1 LFVVACAGLSEGAL
15 IMKSF
20 SYGEIYAKTMI
31 HEFRTPCDVRE
42 IKFGEAGDPAA
53 LAAKI
58 VDDCKSGDAAAVEQ
72 NIKKSI
78 EMQIEWGQGPQES
91 FTYDASGAKNG
102 KGKELNPW
110 SDPIQDCIDAGLF
123 CGGGGCFDT
132 DASLFE
138 DMRAIAKARHRE
150 LITLHTKASY
160 VKRELLNDPTS
171 EIHDAI
177 AQTLEL
183 FRSETRPD
191 FSKPWETYPVRMA
204 TGETLKFLEYHAGE
218 TAPNGMDYTA
228 LANRLRWRAAFRVR
242 IWTDPLQ
249 SPDTFNSELWAI
261 RPENHVP
268 FPPRGTWPYC
278 DSALDAL
285 EANWEGLFDEYKTL
299 NNGNLLH
306 GKHLEEHEQ
315 GLQQYAF
322 NTSMWF
328 RSTFWRA
335 GTCRNGAFKFS
346 CALFQKLQDAWK
358 PCVPL
363 ARSPGPVPSHSS
375 SSTHSRTHSLAH
387 ALTHSYYVPR
397 WP

>member
-1 LFVVACAGLSEGAL
+1 MRVFSAFVLAPLLAQGAL
-15 IMKSF
+15 IMKSW
-20 SYGEIYAKTMI
+20 SYAQVKASVMVE
-31 HEFRTPCDVRE
+31 EFDGPCGPRS
-42 IKFGEAGDPAA
+42 IKFGEAGDLDELARAMLAECGGHAAASSSSDSDGVETAA
-53 LAAKI
+53 LAARLAEAIEAKI
-58 VDDCKSGDAAAVEQ
+58 HY
-72 NIKKSI
+72 
-78 EMQIEWGQGPQES
+78 GQGPEEV
-91 FTYDASGAKNG
+91 DGDDGGDGG
-102 KGKELNPW
+102 KSQGQSQSLNPW
-110 SDPIQDCIDAGLF
+110 SDPIQDCIDAGIF
-123 CGGGGCFDT
+123 CGTGGCFET
-132 DASLFE
+132 DASLFS
-138 DMRAIAKARHRE
+138 DLRDIVKARHRE
-150 LITLHTKASY
+150 LITLHATANN
-160 VKRELLNDPTS
+160 VRRELLNSPT
-171 EIHDAI
+171 EELTDAVQ
-177 AQTLEL
+177 QTLEL

-191 FSKPWETYPVRMA
+191 ASKPWATYPVRMV

-218 TAPNGMDYTA
+218 TATNGMDYTA
-228 LANRLRWRAAFRVR
+228 LANRLRWRAAFRVK

-249 SPDTFNSELWAI
+249 SPDTFNTELWGI

-285 EANWEGLFDEYKTL
+285 EANWEGLFDEYKAL

-315 GLQQYAF
+315 GLQLYTY

-363 ARSPGPVPSHSS
+363 ARSP
-375 SSTHSRTHSLAH
+375 
-387 ALTHSYYVPR
+387 
-397 WP
+397 